1 MNTTLLLYLN
11 GEWKLVDLYED
22 LPISIMIQETDIT
35 DLQGRKSPYSKQF
48 SVPGTNNNNRVF
60 EEYFEVNGTDF
71 DPLVKISSTV
81 QYRGTDI
88 FNGIL
93 RLQSVVVN
101 DNYMEY
107 NVYIIGEVGDF
118 ISELKDLT
126 LQQLNYTDLLHE
138 RTYANITLSW
148 EATDD
153 STSGL
158 LGGNIIYPM
167 VNCGLPYGPSFS
179 GGTNTFPDFDYNF
192 TASGS
197 SFSLSG
203 NPISPEYFKPAVRV
217 YEVVKK
223 VFAATSYSIE
233 SDFFETEYFN
243 SLYMDTFQNGKLSI
257 DVASAVT
264 NQNLFISYTNNK
276 QVTYDGLTDYPLPF
290 RVTLPGGSD
299 PLNNFEDINFRAPY
313 TGNYSFNVRF
323 NYASFDTFQVRGD
336 IRVVAKIGNSPN
348 NLNTVA
354 FTSSWYKVGWRLVGG
369 LQGGPVNEF
378 FTLLLTPGKYVGI
391 FIEEGDSP
399 LYVAPPV
406 LFERGSYILTRFNSG
421 GVVDPFIRWDLYNSP
436 TLAGTQIVD
445 IKLGIPNLRCVEF
458 LKGLITMFNLVVV
471 QDQPSRTI
479 KMVPYN
485 EYYNEPDRVERDWT
499 QKLDL
504 TSSYRI
510 EPLSFDLPKE
520 INYTYD
526 DGDEEYL
533 NKIFTDINEFNYGR
547 FKFVSSSNL
556 LTDVQEYVIPFSP
569 LPTSGVTGSSNFII
583 PQTFRDLNSQQAA
596 YTSKAHIFFWVG
608 NRFCYTDSLKQ
619 TQGFWYFLNDS
630 NTPIEWTTYPCISH
644 MSSLDIYD
652 SRFVS
657 DLNFIST
664 FDFYGNSNVFP
675 LQTTPYTLYNSFWR
689 DYLENN
695 YSKETRRFIG
705 RFWLYPLDLY
715 ETKLTDKIFVKDS
728 FYRIEKISEGNLI
741 EPTLTEV
748 SLIKERGGYY
758 DIVPPSPYY
767 FVEPNTPYPPTI
779 PDNPS
784 QFNCY
789 TSLDSFLAC
798 NGTAPIVAI
807 FKQGPAPI
815 QDGSVL
821 YTFDGSSYI
830 PLLQG
835 TYVRWTGG
843 ADTYVVI
850 NNIGQVI
857 QTSC

>member
-22 LPISIMIQETDIT
+22 LPISVMIQETDIT

-71 DPLVKISSTV
+71 DPLVKIPGVV

-88 FNGIL
+88 FNGIV
-93 RLQSVVVN
+93 RLQSVVIN
-101 DNYMEY
+101 DTYMEY

-118 ISELKDLT
+118 ISEIKDLT
-126 LQQLNYTDLLHE
+126 LQQLEYTDLLHE

-148 EATDD
+148 EAKDNTTD
-153 STSGL
+153 GL

-179 GGTNTFPDFDYNF
+179 GGTNTFPDFSYTFNS
-192 TASGS
+192 ASAS
-197 SFSLSG
+197 SFSFSA
-203 NPISPEYFKPAVRV
+203 NSISAEYFKPAVRV
-217 YEVVKK
+217 YEVVKR
-223 VFAATSYSIE
+223 VFGATSYSIE
-233 SDFFETEYFN
+233 SDFFETDYFK
-243 SLYMDTFQNGKLSI
+243 SIYMDTFQNGKLSV

-264 NQNLFISYTNNK
+264 NQNLFVSYGLNETK
-276 QVTYDGLTDYPLPF
+276 DYDGLRTFPLLTS
-290 RVTLPGGSD
+290 VNLPGGTD
-299 PLNNFEDINFRAPY
+299 PLNNFLGFNFRAPY

-323 NYASFDTFQVRGD
+323 NYESQNIFQVRGD
-336 IRVVAKIGNSPN
+336 IRIVAKIGDSPN
-348 NLNTVA
+348 NLNTIA
-354 FTSSWYKVGWRLVGG
+354 FTSSWYKVGWRLSGG

-391 FIEEGDSP
+391 FIEEGDTP
-399 LYVAPPV
+399 LYVGFSSAQ
-406 LFERGSYILTRFNSG
+406 GYIITPFNSG
-421 GVVDPFIRWDLYNSP
+421 GVVDPFVRWDLYNSP

-445 IKLGIPNLRCVEF
+445 LKLGIPNLRCDEF

-504 TSSYRI
+504 TSSYKV

-526 DGDEEYL
+526 KGDEEYL
-533 NKIFTDINEFNYGR
+533 NKIFTDVNEFNYGR

-556 LTDVQEYVIPFSP
+556 LTGVQEYVIPFSP

-596 YTSKAHIFFWVG
+596 YTSKAHIFFWTG
-608 NRFCYTDSLKQ
+608 NRYCYTDSLKQ

-630 NTPIEWTTYPCISH
+630 NVPVRWTTYPCVSH

-664 FDFYGNSNVFP
+664 FDFYGNSNIYP
-675 LQTTPYTLYNSFWR
+675 LQNTVYSLYNSFWR

-695 YSKETRRFIG
+695 YSNETRRFIG

-728 FYRIEKISEGNLI
+728 FYRIEKINEGNLI

-767 FVEPNTPYPPTI
+767 FVAPNDPYPPTI

-784 QFNCY
+784 QFNCF

-821 YTFDGSSYI
+821 YTFNGVSYI
-830 PLLQG
+830 PLPQG

-843 ADTYVVI
+843 PDTYVVI